1 LPHGFKILNFSL
13 DLQAINGKLTSLKS
27 SPETD
32 PLNLVSGED
41 LSDVNF
47 PLIACRS
54 IEKFEILKPWGNLL
68 LAK

>member
-1 LPHGFKILNFSL
+1 MCIRDRL
-13 DLQAINGKLTSLKS
+13 
-27 SPETD
+27 ETD
-32 PLNLVSGED
+32 PLNLVPGED